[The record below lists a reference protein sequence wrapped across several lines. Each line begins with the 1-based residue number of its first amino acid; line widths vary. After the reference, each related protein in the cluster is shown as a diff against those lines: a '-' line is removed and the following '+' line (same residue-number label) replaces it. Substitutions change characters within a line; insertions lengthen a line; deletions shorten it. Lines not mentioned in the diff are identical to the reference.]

1 MFVFTMKRTPDQRD
15 WRTTQGY
22 DKERLKIIFWIFRL
36 KDELNQSLE
45 LIHGLRG
52 EVEQKENI
60 AKIAVDN
67 KVNSSW

>member
-1 MFVFTMKRTPDQRD
+1 MFVFTMKWTPDQRD

>member
-1 MFVFTMKRTPDQRD
+1 MFVFTMEKTPDQRD